1 MINFSYKLPKVSVI
15 IPAYNSENTI
25 TYTINSVLNQTF
37 TDLELIVIN
46 DGSQDSTLEIVKEIK
61 DPRIKAFSYANAG
74 GNVSRNRGLN
84 IAVGEFVSFLD
95 ADDIWTPEKLESQ
108 LKALQENLTAKVAY
122 SWTDY
127 INANGEFVLSG
138 KRINVNGDVY
148 ENLLINNFLENG
160 SNPLICRKALITL
173 GGFDESLTAAQDW
186 DMWLRL
192 ASKFNFICV
201 PSVQILYRIS
211 ANSVSS
217 NLVRQEK
224 ACLQLLERAYQERP
238 SALNQSW
245 NTSIANLYK
254 YLTCKALQK
263 PLNRQKGLTAAKF
276 LWKYFLNDSSRYQNI
291 SFSLKL
297 LLKIAIILILPTLL
311 YSITSQREIKNQ
323 ESEILLNNW
332 VVEKR
337 LENKN
342 EYPGAFTVSS

>member
-1 MINFSYKLPKVSVI
+1 MINLSYKLPKISVI
-15 IPAYNSENTI
+15 IPAYNSESTI
-25 TYTINSVLNQTF
+25 SHTINSVLNQTF

-46 DGSQDSTLEIVKEIK
+46 DGSQDSTLEIVKQIK
-61 DPRIKAFSYANAG
+61 DPRIKVFTYPNAG

-95 ADDIWTPEKLESQ
+95 ADDIWTFEKLESQ

-122 SWTDY
+122 SWSDY
-127 INANGEFVLSG
+127 INANGKFVLSG

-148 ENLLINNFLENG
+148 ENLLISNFLENG

-192 ASKFNFICV
+192 ASKFDFICV

-217 NLVRQEK
+217 NLIRQEK
-224 ACLQLLERAYQERP
+224 ACLQLLKRAYQERP

-291 SFSLKL
+291 YFSLKL
-297 LLKIAIILILPTLL
+297 LLKIAIIMILPTLL
-311 YSITSQREIKNQ
+311 YTITSQREIKNQ

-332 VVEKR
+332 VAEKR